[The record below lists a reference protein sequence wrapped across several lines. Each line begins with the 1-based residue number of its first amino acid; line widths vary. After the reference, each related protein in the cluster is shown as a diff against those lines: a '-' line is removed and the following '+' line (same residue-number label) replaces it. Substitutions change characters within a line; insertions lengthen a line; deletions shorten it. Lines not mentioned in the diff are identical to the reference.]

1 MRMVPVG
8 GRIPQELHEAM
19 QAYKTETGQTDSE
32 VVRDALALLL
42 RGDAPEPVAVEK
54 RLKRLESQMRK
65 LQRVAM
71 G

>member
-8 GRIPQELHEAM
+8 GRIPQELHKAM
-19 QAYKTETGQTDSE
+19 QAYKAETGQTDSE

-42 RGDAPEPVAVEK
+42 RGDTPEPVVVEK
-54 RLKRLESQMRK
+54 RLKRLEMQMRK